1 MPMHSAIAQLNNA
14 LTKARRKTCR
24 PERLLLLFPS
34 CLQYSKC
41 KQNIRNDL
49 GECKRCGRCK
59 VKDILELAEEYGV
72 VPFIAT
78 GGRLAAQKARSDDI
92 DAIVAVACRK
102 ELRAGVLAVFPKAA
116 LAVHNSHPHG
126 PCVDTDVDLA
136 EVRNAIEW
144 FLR

>member
-1 MPMHSAIAQLNNA
+1 MQSTIAKFSNV
-14 LTKARRKTCR
+14 LTKARRKTCP
-24 PERLLLLFPS
+24 PERLLLLFPA

-72 VPFIAT
+72 EPFIAT
-78 GGRLAAQKARSDDI
+78 GGRLAAQKARSDEV
-92 DAIVAVACRK
+92 DAIVAVACGK
-102 ELRAGVLAVFPKAA
+102 ELRAGVLAVFPKPA
-116 LAVHNSHPHG
+116 LAIHNSRPHG
-126 PCVDTDVDLA
+126 PCVDTDVDLD
-136 EVRNAIEW
+136 EVRKAIEW